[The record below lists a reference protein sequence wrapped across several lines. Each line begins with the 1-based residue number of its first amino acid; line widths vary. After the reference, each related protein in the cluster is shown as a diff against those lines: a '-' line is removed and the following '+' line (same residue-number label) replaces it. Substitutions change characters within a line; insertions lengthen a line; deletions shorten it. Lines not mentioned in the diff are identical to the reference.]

1 MKDLKALAMERVPA
15 ALVPRRWRALEQN
28 DNAPAGR
35 IRAVGR
41 EQEPSF
47 SSSPDSKTAK
57 TSLADPRP
65 KTSSNSR
72 AAKSKA
78 SRMPRTQ
85 HDRRI
90 FVMSLMAAV
99 PAVLVA
105 LILLWE
111 GAYTDKVKWT
121 LTVVIVGFWL
131 GFSHAV
137 RERVVFPLQTLS
149 NLLAALREGD
159 FSIRARGATHDDPLG
174 EAMLEVNFLGQ
185 ILREQRLGALEATA
199 LLRTVMAEI
208 EVAIFA
214 FDLDQKLRLVNRA
227 GERLLAQP
235 AERVIGR
242 SAAELGLADC
252 LAGEGSR
259 TLQMSF
265 PGGAG
270 RWEVHRG
277 TFRERGAPH
286 QLLVVSDL
294 SRALREE
301 ERQAWQRLL
310 RVLGHEL
317 NNSLAPIKSIAGS
330 LEGLVA
336 REPRPPDWKDDM
348 KRGLGVISARA
359 ASLGR
364 FMEAYSRLARLPL
377 PRLQP
382 LSVSELIKR
391 VVRLETRVNIALSHG
406 PEVTLRADGDQ
417 LEQLLINLLRNAV
430 EASLETGGGVTVG
443 WRKIGGQLELWVE
456 DEGPGLS
463 NTSNLFVPF
472 FTTKPGGSGI
482 GLVLSRQIAEAHGG
496 SLTLEDRR
504 DARGC
509 QARLRLP
516 L

>member
-1 MKDLKALAMERVPA
+1 MKSLKAQVLPPPPA
-15 ALVPRRWRALEQN
+15 AGGEAQSL
-28 DNAPAGR
+28 
-35 IRAVGR
+35 
-41 EQEPSF
+41 
-47 SSSPDSKTAK
+47 PDSKPDGSASTAELETARSPHK
-57 TSLADPRP
+57 ELKDSITSRRPAKIP
-65 KTSSNSR
+65 KTP
-72 AAKSKA
+72 KKITPA
-78 SRMPRTQ
+78 SRRHLTTK

-90 FVMSLMAAV
+90 LLMALAAGF

-105 LILLWE
+105 LIMLWD
-111 GAYTDKVKWT
+111 GPYPARLQWT
-121 LTVVIVGFWL
+121 LTVVILGFWF

-159 FSIRARGATHDDPLG
+159 FSIRARGAARDDALG

-214 FDLDQKLRLVNRA
+214 FDGDQKLRLVNRA

-235 AERVIGR
+235 AERLMGK
-242 SAAELGLADC
+242 SAEDLSLEDC
-252 LAGEGSR
+252 LVGESPG
-259 TLQMSF
+259 TLQKSF

-270 RWEVHRG
+270 RWEVHRS

-286 QLLVVSDL
+286 QLLVLSDL

-301 ERQAWQRLL
+301 ERQAWQRLV

-330 LEGLVA
+330 LESLVG
-336 REPRPPDWKDDM
+336 RETQPADWKEDM
-348 KRGLGVISARA
+348 RRGLGVIAARA
-359 ASLGR
+359 ASLNR
-364 FMEAYSRLARLPL
+364 FMEAYARLARLPL
-377 PRLQP
+377 PRREP
-382 LSVSELIKR
+382 LSVSALVKR
-391 VVRLETRVNIALSHG
+391 VVSLETRINIGLVAG
-406 PEVTLRADGDQ
+406 PEITIRADGDQ

-430 EASLETGGGVTVG
+430 DASLETGGGVRVG
-443 WRKIGGQLELWVE
+443 WRRAVGRVEVWVE

-496 SLTLEDRR
+496 TLSLENRR
-504 DARGC
+504 NTHGC
-509 QARLRLP
+509 EARLQLP
-516 L
+516 I